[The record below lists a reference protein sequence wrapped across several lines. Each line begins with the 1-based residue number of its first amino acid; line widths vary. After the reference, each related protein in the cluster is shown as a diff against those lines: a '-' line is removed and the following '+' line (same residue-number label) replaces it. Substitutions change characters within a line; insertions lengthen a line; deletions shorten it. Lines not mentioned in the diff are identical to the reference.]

1 MNATASSEFTGS
13 CAMPHRD
20 AEFLCPL
27 PHIPEAVG
35 VVRRRAHA
43 VLTGWNLSPATIE
56 DAVLVI
62 SEMVTNAVTHA
73 LPPAL
78 LQLSRTGGGEGPCA
92 LRIEVTD
99 AGPSADARRPDGG
112 PQAGEHGRGSG
123 IVSALSVRHGVRAD
137 RGWIT
142 RWADLRAA

>member
-1 MNATASSEFTGS
+1 MNATAPSGFTGS
-13 CAMPHRD
+13 HAMPHRD

-35 VVRRRAHA
+35 FVRRRAQT
-43 VLTGWNLSPATIE
+43 VLAGWNLPSATIE

-62 SEMVTNAVTHA
+62 SELVTNAVSHA
-73 LPPAL
+73 LPPAVL
-78 LQLSRTGGGEGPCA
+78 HLSRTDAEGLRA

-99 AGPSADARRPDGG
+99 AGPAQCARRPVDGG
-112 PQAGEHGRGSG
+112 QSEEHGRGSG
-123 IVSALSVRHGVRAD
+123 IVTALSVRHGVRAH

>member
-1 MNATASSEFTGS
+1 MNAVALSEFTGS
-13 CAMPHRD
+13 YAMPHPGAD
-20 AEFLCPL
+20 FLCPL

-35 VVRRRAHA
+35 VVRRRAYA
-43 VLTGWNLSPATIE
+43 VLTSWNLPPATIE

-78 LQLSRTGGGEGPCA
+78 LQLSRSGDEGPCS

-99 AGPSADARRPDGG
+99 AGPAADARQPEGS
-112 PQAGEHGRGSG
+112 PQAEEHGRGSG
-123 IVSALSVRHGVRAD
+123 IVTALTVRHGIRAH
-137 RGWIT
+137 RGCIT
-142 RWADLRAA
+142 RWADLRAV

>member
-1 MNATASSEFTGS
+1 MNATAPSEFTGS
-13 CAMPHRD
+13 YAMPYRD
-20 AEFLCPL
+20 ADFHCPL

-35 VVRRRAHA
+35 LVRRRAHA
-43 VLTGWNLSPATIE
+43 ILTGWNLPPDTVE

-62 SEMVTNAVTHA
+62 SEMVTNTVTHA

-78 LQLSRTGGGEGPCA
+78 LQLSTTGVEAPRA
-92 LRIEVTD
+92 LHIEVTD
-99 AGPSADARRPDGG
+99 AGPAAGTRRADDGG
-112 PQAGEHGRGSG
+112 QAEEHGRGSG
-123 IVSALSVRHGVRAD
+123 IVTALSVRHGIRAH